1 MNSIHDMGGMLCYG
15 PIQHDGGSEA
25 PFTHD
30 WERRT
35 FAIHM
40 LVQLE
45 GMMYP
50 DECRHEM
57 EKMHPVEYLDSPYY
71 EHWLYATE
79 KLLAAKG
86 ILSEEEM
93 AQRVADLKAELNDKE
108 DV

>member
-15 PIQHDGGSEA
+15 PIEYDGGSEA
-25 PFTHD
+25 PFRHD

-35 FAIHM
+35 FGIHM
-40 LVQLE
+40 LTQLE

-57 EKMHPVEYLDSPYY
+57 EKMHPVEYLDAPYY

-79 KLLAAKG
+79 NLLFAKG
-86 ILSEEEM
+86 ILTREEVAERIEM
-93 AQRVADLKAELNDKE
+93 LRTEMKGEE
-108 DV
+108 